1 MVPTGELLVLQL
13 HGHLLRLIASRS
25 GSHFQGLSQAARC
38 LRQSGQI
45 SPNLGKKLQQVD
57 AAYNLIRHITSISV
71 QAFSENIERE
81 LGRHVP
87 RVHSMNTHGD
97 YIDYDEDKAVSIKS
111 VTTVTPVQDATDNL
125 LNVIA
130 TTPTVQDDTTQ
141 SDTSGQ
147 DATDNLLND
156 FATTPTVHDDTTQSD
171 YFTSVELHDDTPE
184 MIINEVDNESP
195 HIYSNDVIIHESF
208 SHETANETSRHESSC
223 TVHADTHYD
232 ETTSVVKS
240 FLKEADRNL
249 DRQEGVYHKYYY
261 NGRHCDRDKPPKG
274 DRGRRNSLRIHRR
287 RALPSRLFTLS
298 EHCP

>member
-81 LGRHVP
+81 LSRHVP
-87 RVHSMNTHGD
+87 RAHSMNTHGD

-184 MIINEVDNESP
+184 ITSTNMTQDDDNLLSIGTNNGSDSTVQNDIKILPDIIDNSGKPQISGSAKDEEKVWSSDYVDWFN
-195 HIYSNDVIIHESF
+195 
-208 SHETANETSRHESSC
+208 R
-223 TVHADTHYD
+223 
-232 ETTSVVKS
+232 
-240 FLKEADRNL
+240 RL
-249 DRQEGVYHKYYY
+249 D
-261 NGRHCDRDKPPKG
+261 
-274 DRGRRNSLRIHRR
+274 
-287 RALPSRLFTLS
+287 
-298 EHCP
+298 